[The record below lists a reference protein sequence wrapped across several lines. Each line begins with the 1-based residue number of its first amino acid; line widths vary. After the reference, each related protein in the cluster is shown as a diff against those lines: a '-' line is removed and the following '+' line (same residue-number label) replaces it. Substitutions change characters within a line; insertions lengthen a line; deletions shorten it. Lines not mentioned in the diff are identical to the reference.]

1 MRGCRLW
8 RSFRDPLI
16 TRREPLDLPADRFL
30 LLKAMGPLE
39 AHPRHD
45 QVLQAGAVGD
55 HEYPHKEKSE
65 RREDE
70 EHCSDVGEIEV
81 HGRLPFW
88 LPDVSG

>member
-1 MRGCRLW
+1 
-8 RSFRDPLI
+8 
-16 TRREPLDLPADRFL
+16 
-30 LLKAMGPLE
+30 MGPLE

-55 HEYPHKEKSE
+55 HEYPHKEKGE
-65 RREDE
+65 RSKDE

-88 LPDVSG
+88 LPDVSGYSLLTRNILVLPALLVNC